1 VAENIQFHIWN
12 RAVSFLLS
20 SLQCNVQLSYGACQ
34 TSNNGFDVVV
44 KIGFINE
51 HIQPYGVCIEFLKK
65 LLQVSLEEMNYDE
78 RLQKKLE

>member
-20 SLQCNVQLSYGACQ
+20 SLQCNVQLSYGAFQ
-34 TSNNGFDVVV
+34 ASNNGFDVVV

-51 HIQPYGVCIEFLKK
+51 HIQPYGVQIDCLEKF
-65 LLQVSLEEMNYDE
+65 LQVSLKEMNDDE
-78 RLQKKLE
+78 RLQKKLG